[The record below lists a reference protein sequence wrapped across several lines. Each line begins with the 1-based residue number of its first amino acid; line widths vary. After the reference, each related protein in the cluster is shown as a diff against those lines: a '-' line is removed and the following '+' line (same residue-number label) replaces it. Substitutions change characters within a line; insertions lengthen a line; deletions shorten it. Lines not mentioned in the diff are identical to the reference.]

1 MLIRQKGMPTP
12 YLPVPFPI
20 LSTFLPPWVKWG
32 GWWGPQTWRI
42 SVLAVLAPWVSHVA
56 NVWSKQSHQNSDNT
70 HLFGYFL
77 VPNVS
82 PIHLHHW
89 VIYIYIYFFYSAWSN
104 QLYQESSRACPT
116 VYWHF
121 CWHFGQSI
129 LVSAGVC
136 RCLQFQG
143 TPCKYSKLF
152 LTFLTF
158 PPGKLFYKSTSPLK
172 WGYANLGPQVLCIFS
187 HSVHWSFG
195 KL

>member
-1 MLIRQKGMPTP
+1 MLIRQKGTPTP

-77 VPNVS
+77 APNVS

-89 VIYIYIYFFYSAWSN
+89 VIYIYIFFLFSLVKSAVPRKF
-104 QLYQESSRACPT
+104 SSMS
-116 VYWHF
+116 H
-121 CWHFGQSI
+121 G
-129 LVSAGVC
+129 L
-136 RCLQFQG
+136 
-143 TPCKYSKLF
+143 
-152 LTFLTF
+152 LTLLLTLWAIHPSF
-158 PPGKLFYKSTSPLK
+158 SWCMPMLTISGYPL
-172 WGYANLGPQVLCIFS
+172 
-187 HSVHWSFG
+187 
-195 KL
+195 